1 MTSTAANGSHCV
13 TQPSSHA
20 SRCIIE
26 ASGGDTGQ
34 QRVVKICTKAI
45 VQVGIC
51 MYRSEGSKEGRL
63 IPSEYAH
70 RMRRAGALRAQ
81 WQQC

>member
-1 MTSTAANGSHCV
+1 MTTAAFEGSHCV

-20 SRCIIE
+20 FGFIIE
-26 ASGGDTGQ
+26 AQGEILDSREWRRSAQ
-34 QRVVKICTKAI
+34 KRF

-51 MYRSEGSKEGRL
+51 MYRSEASKVGRP

-81 WQQC
+81 WQQR